1 MAQKMNKEAKKLITG
16 FTGVLLEKFADLR
29 FSPAERRS
37 FLDAAWDLWIR
48 YPKPKRYLEILE
60 QLFDESQEP
69 PNSPFKIGRYIRER
83 LKDKRPL

>member
-1 MAQKMNKEAKKLITG
+1 MLRYEA
-16 FTGVLLEKFADLR
+16 
-29 FSPAERRS
+29 
-37 FLDAAWDLWIR
+37 
-48 YPKPKRYLEILE
+48 KPKRYLEILE